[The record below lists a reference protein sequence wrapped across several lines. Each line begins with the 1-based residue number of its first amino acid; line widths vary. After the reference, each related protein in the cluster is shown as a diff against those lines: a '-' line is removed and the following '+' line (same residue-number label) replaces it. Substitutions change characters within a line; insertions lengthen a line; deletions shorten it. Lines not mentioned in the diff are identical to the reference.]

1 MILCLWFIT
10 CRNRLLSGYGIRFT
24 ISVLFAVLAALT
36 LLPTLISIFHKSIK
50 IKDKPSKSKDPK
62 DHPWAKF
69 IVGKPVIVIV
79 SLIILILVA
88 IPVSG
93 MRLGIPDDSLKPT
106 NSSEYKAYKLIS
118 DNFGE
123 GYNGQIVMLVNTK
136 DGGSKS
142 TIERDLNNMR
152 SDLEDIDNVD
162 TVSKAQLTDNNN
174 YALFT
179 IIPEKDQ
186 THSQQKI

>member
-1 MILCLWFIT
+1 
-10 CRNRLLSGYGIRFT
+10 
-24 ISVLFAVLAALT
+24 
-36 LLPTLISIFHKSIK
+36 
-50 IKDKPSKSKDPK
+50 
-62 DHPWAKF
+62 
-69 IVGKPVIVIV
+69 
-79 SLIILILVA
+79 
-88 IPVSG
+88 

>member
-1 MILCLWFIT
+1 
-10 CRNRLLSGYGIRFT
+10 
-24 ISVLFAVLAALT
+24 
-36 LLPTLISIFHKSIK
+36 
-50 IKDKPSKSKDPK
+50 
-62 DHPWAKF
+62 
-69 IVGKPVIVIV
+69 
-79 SLIILILVA
+79 
-88 IPVSG
+88 

-162 TVSKAQLTDNNN
+162 TVSKAQLTTT
-174 YALFT
+174 T
-179 IIPEKDQ
+179 ITHYSQSFLKKDR

>member
-1 MILCLWFIT
+1 
-10 CRNRLLSGYGIRFT
+10 
-24 ISVLFAVLAALT
+24 A
-36 LLPTLISIFHKSIK
+36 LISIFHKSIK

-69 IVGKPVIVIV
+69 IVGKPVIAVIV
-79 SLIILILVA
+79 SLIILILAA

-106 NSSEYKAYKLIS
+106 DSSEYKAYKLIS

-142 TIERDLNNMR
+142 TIER
-152 SDLEDIDNVD
+152 
-162 TVSKAQLTDNNN
+162 
-174 YALFT
+174 
-179 IIPEKDQ
+179 
-186 THSQQKI
+186 

>member
-1 MILCLWFIT
+1 MGFA
-10 CRNRLLSGYGIRFT
+10 SA

-36 LLPTLISIFHKSIK
+36 LLPALISIFHKSIK

-69 IVGKPVIVIV
+69 IVGKPVIAVIV
-79 SLIILILVA
+79 SLIILILAA

-106 NSSEYKAYKLIS
+106 DSSEYKAYKLIS

-179 IIPEKDQ
+179 IIPEKDR

>member
-1 MILCLWFIT
+1 M
-10 CRNRLLSGYGIRFT
+10 G
-24 ISVLFAVLAALT
+24 
-36 LLPTLISIFHKSIK
+36 K
-50 IKDKPSKSKDPK
+50 IV
-62 DHPWAKF
+62 
-69 IVGKPVIVIV
+69 VGKPVIAVIV
-79 SLIILILVA
+79 SLIILILAA

>member
-1 MILCLWFIT
+1 MIAVCG
-10 CRNRLLSGYGIRFT
+10 LSLVGIDFLAVMGFASA

-36 LLPTLISIFHKSIK
+36 LLPALISIFHKSIK

-69 IVGKPVIVIV
+69 IVGKVIAVIV
-79 SLIILILVA
+79 SLIILILAA

-106 NSSEYKAYKLIS
+106 DSSEYKAYKLIS

-136 DGGSKS
+136 MVEVKVLS
-142 TIERDLNNMR
+142 
-152 SDLEDIDNVD
+152 NV
-162 TVSKAQLTDNNN
+162 T
-174 YALFT
+174 
-179 IIPEKDQ
+179 
-186 THSQQKI
+186 